1 LVTRKKNLNT
11 LETEFAEYSESEQF
25 LVQRIRPASNFRQ
38 GMMMVRVFAL
48 VRATSVSPNDQ
59 CMIVQVIF

>member
-1 LVTRKKNLNT
+1 M
-11 LETEFAEYSESEQF
+11 
-25 LVQRIRPASNFRQ
+25 NFRQ
-38 GMMMVRVFAL
+38 GMMMVRVFVL